1 MTTTT
6 ATATAATVE
15 AIDEALAE
23 LGATITALRG
33 EHGDDSLDGAVAGVL
48 LSVDDFAATRD
59 RLTGAAA
66 GDPLVTDAV
75 LAALAGSGNAGYGR
89 TSLSNALNCLLDA
102 RNAVEGLR
110 ANADALSGQA

>member
-1 MTTTT
+1 MTTTAT

-15 AIDEALAE
+15 AIDLAE

-89 TSLSNALNCLLDA
+89 TSLSVAMNCLLDA
-102 RNAVEGLR
+102 RLAVEGLR